1 MSKLKK
7 KLKTQGKNSKLK
19 VKTRKVGTFRI
30 SGCRKSVQKS
40 LLASSLVYLNVMV
53 LLCFTVELIP
63 DPEQYPEDWG
73 DWKTDFEYQNEVAA
87 DLVMNKSSKV
97 VSSTTGWAAIVVF
110 FLFSVCLKKK
120 LFI

>member
-1 MSKLKK
+1 
-7 KLKTQGKNSKLK
+7 
-19 VKTRKVGTFRI
+19 
-30 SGCRKSVQKS
+30 
-40 LLASSLVYLNVMV
+40 MV

-110 FLFSVCLKKK
+110 LIIFCMLEEKAFYLNGDSPVES
-120 LFI
+120 